1 MNPLR
6 TTVVMKTDISGST
19 SRFRELLAADLQAL
33 LSEHRDFL
41 ARHAAEH
48 DGSIIKGAGDG
59 YWLEFPS
66 VTSAAKAAIAMQEAL
81 RLAQLNRGDDRLAIR
96 IVIALGDIAVQDGDF
111 IGDAFALAARVEA
124 VTPADEIYLTTAA
137 RLAITSA
144 EIQTALVE
152 NFVFKGFAERMPIYR
167 IEQRHRTRVIAD
179 TYILF
184 SDLEGFGT
192 MLDAGPASATVERIL
207 DALDAVTRG
216 IAQEFCG
223 TVRFNLGDSLLCNF
237 YRRRAGHCRG
247 RTIDSRTGKQFG
259 TGSNS
264 AARSVSGFTVA
275 PFIHSDPFSTAA
287 TFGSRRDCR
296 MHRPSSWT
304 AMSTAS
310 SSLAQSAARYW
321 AILRTTGSSL
331 SRCSRRQQPLQDL
344 RSIACAMKDPISR
357 HAVAGDWQALQLF
370 LPALQG
376 RTRASSGNV

>member
-33 LSEHRDFL
+33 LSEHREFL

-48 DGSIIKGAGDG
+48 GGSIIKGAGDG

-66 VTSAAKAAIAMQEAL
+66 VTSAAKAAIAMQDAL

-96 IVIALGDIAVQDGDF
+96 IVIGLGDIAVQDGDF

-184 SDLEGFGT
+184 SDLEGFGA
-192 MLDAGPASATVERIL
+192 MLDAGPTSATVERIL

-216 IAQEFCG
+216 IAQEFSG
-223 TVRFNLGDSLLCNF
+223 TVRFNLGNSYCITFTDAAQAIAGAERLDSEL
-237 YRRRAGHCRG
+237 
-247 RTIDSRTGKQFG
+247 
-259 TGSNS
+259 GSNS
-264 AARSVSGFTVA
+264 APGTIRLHDQYRASPSA
-275 PFIHSDPFSTAA
+275 FIHSDPFSTAA
-287 TFGSRRDCR
+287 TFGSHPNLAIPMADIPHGCGIFCSVVQRR
-296 MHRPSSWT
+296 
-304 AMSTAS
+304 
-310 SSLAQSAARYW
+310 LELSAPRVVVV
-321 AILRTTGSSL
+321 TS
-331 SRCSRRQQPLQDL
+331 
-344 RSIACAMKDPISR
+344 
-357 HAVAGDWQALQLF
+357 AV
-370 LPALQG
+370 
-376 RTRASSGNV
+376 

>member
-1 MNPLR
+1 
-6 TTVVMKTDISGST
+6 MKTDISGST

-216 IAQEFCG
+216 IAQEFGG
-223 TVRFNLGDSLLCNF
+223 TVRFNLGDSYCVTF
-237 YRRRAGHCRG
+237 TDAAQAIAGAERLT
-247 RTIDSRTGKQFG
+247 RIGKQFG

-287 TFGSRRDCR
+287 TSGSRRDCR

-310 SSLAQSAARYW
+310 SSLARSAARYW
-321 AILRTTGSSL
+321 AILRTIGSSP
-331 SRCSRRQQPLQDL
+331 SRWSRRQQPLPDL
-344 RSIACAMKDPISR
+344 RSIACAMKRRISR
-357 HAVAGDWQALQLF
+357 HAVAGDWQC
-370 LPALQG
+370 
-376 RTRASSGNV
+376 